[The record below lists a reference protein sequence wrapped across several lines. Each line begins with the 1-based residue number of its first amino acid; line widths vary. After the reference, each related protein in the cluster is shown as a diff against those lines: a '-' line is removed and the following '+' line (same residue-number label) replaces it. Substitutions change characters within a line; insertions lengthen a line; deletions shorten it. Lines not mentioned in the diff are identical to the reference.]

1 MDWSRP
7 GRLVK
12 VRISDPR
19 AVQFWDK
26 HHLVS
31 QELSKQLAAEPDCC
45 RREGSLWDLVALYPR
60 HEKWATGAPVFVGGP
75 VVRSKDEI
83 AARLHEFAEQAQF
96 YFFCSR

>member
-12 VRISDPR
+12 ARISDPR
-19 AVQFWDK
+19 VVQFWDK

-45 RREGSLWDLVALYPR
+45 RHEGDLWDFVALYPR
-60 HEKWATGAPVFVGGP
+60 QEKWGKGAPVFVGGP
-75 VVRSKDEI
+75 VVKVKDGI
-83 AARLHEFAEQAQF
+83 GARLHEFAEQVQLQ
-96 YFFCSR
+96 FFCNS